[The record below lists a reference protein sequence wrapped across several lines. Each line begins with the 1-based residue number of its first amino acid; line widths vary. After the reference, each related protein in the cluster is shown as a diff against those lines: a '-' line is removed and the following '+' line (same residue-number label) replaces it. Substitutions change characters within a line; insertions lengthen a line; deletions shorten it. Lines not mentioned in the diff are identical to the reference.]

1 MQAKGIE
8 NIVNK
13 IIVENFPN
21 LEKEMVI
28 KVQATFR
35 TPNR

>member
-13 IIVENFPN
+13 ITAENFSN
-21 LEKEMVI
+21 LERLSS
-28 KVQATFR
+28 TWGGS
-35 TPNR
+35 